1 MESFSVELDQSLGVY
16 LPGQN
21 VSGYIQ
27 FQLTTPESF
36 KGMFGVDLSLPYEL
50 SSKDIWIE

>member
-50 SSKDIWIE
+50 SSKDI